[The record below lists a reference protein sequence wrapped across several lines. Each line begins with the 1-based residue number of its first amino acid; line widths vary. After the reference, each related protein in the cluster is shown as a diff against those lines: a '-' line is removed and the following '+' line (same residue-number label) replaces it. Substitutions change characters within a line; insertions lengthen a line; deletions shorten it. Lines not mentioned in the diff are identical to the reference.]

1 MFGFWRRG
9 TDRTRE
15 RALRESRVA
24 RSGDDRGPERFPPER
39 DWEVRLWVAC
49 KALSSSPEDV
59 MTAISESG
67 TLRDAPWEVASLML
81 LAERLADEFGLRV
94 STDIVGDSFTVRF
107 SRASSDGRS
116 AELYPEFHHTE

>member
-9 TDRTRE
+9 ADRTRE
-15 RALRESRVA
+15 RALRESRAA
-24 RSGDDRGPERFPPER
+24 RSWDDRGAERFPPER

-67 TLRDAPWEVASLML
+67 TLSDAPWEVASLML

-94 STDIVGDSFTVRF
+94 SADIDGDSFTVRF
-107 SRASSDGRS
+107 SRVPTESTT
-116 AELYPEFHHTE
+116 LY